1 MDKEGFRFL
10 EDAAR
15 PWGVEVNDCGVPL
28 NVETECV
35 LNFQRAF
42 ASVYLAPTSNG
53 QWLRLCVAFERYPEL
68 RRAYHHA
75 NRLRSSLARTHENR
89 RRSHWM
95 NGFGRPEPMA
105 MPHSRAPQ
113 TVSVGTGKAS

>member
-1 MDKEGFRFL
+1 METDLIKYFLPSQLVEHFDVERVEECPIPGSRLLELHIHLSDK
-10 EDAAR
+10 
-15 PWGVEVNDCGVPL
+15 N
-28 NVETECV
+28 
-35 LNFQRAF
+35 
-42 ASVYLAPTSNG
+42 
-53 QWLRLCVAFERYPEL
+53 QWLHLCVAFERYPEL